1 MFSASKSII
10 LGTSKSIPMI
20 IKETEPRLSFL
31 SFETAYLKNNNN
43 TPRGIN
49 NNVAAII
56 TGAVILKTKQN
67 AMDKHLIELNYNELK
82 EKVDNKESFILVVTQ
97 TTCSYCAEY
106 KPVLKE
112 VLYENDIY
120 AYFIEK
126 DKLTNEEKA
135 KFNEIANVE
144 TTPQTLFF
152 VDGAEESTQQ
162 RLVGNHP
169 KNDIITKL
177 KVKGYIK

>member
-1 MFSASKSII
+1 MQNNNIKLKLKIEYDI
-10 LGTSKSIPMI
+10 LLMVINMKENI
-20 IKETEPRLSFL
+20 IKWAFFGVCFL
-31 SFETAYLKNNNN
+31 A
-43 TPRGIN
+43 
-49 NNVAAII
+49 VAAII

>member
-1 MFSASKSII
+1 MQNNNIKLQLKIEYDI
-10 LGTSKSIPMI
+10 LLMVINMKENI
-20 IKETEPRLSFL
+20 IKWAFFGVCFL
-31 SFETAYLKNNNN
+31 A
-43 TPRGIN
+43 
-49 NNVAAII
+49 VAAII

>member
-1 MFSASKSII
+1 MQNNNIKLQLKIEYDI
-10 LGTSKSIPMI
+10 LLMVINMKENI
-20 IKETEPRLSFL
+20 IKWAFFGVCFL
-31 SFETAYLKNNNN
+31 A
-43 TPRGIN
+43 
-49 NNVAAII
+49 VAAII

-67 AMDKHLIELNYNELK
+67 AMDKHLIELNYKELK

-97 TTCSYCAEY
+97 SQCSYCKEY

-126 DKLTNEEKA
+126 DRLTNEEKA